1 MFEPV
6 IKWSGSKRTQA
17 NKILEFVP
25 EFNTYYEPFLGG
37 GSMLYAINPERAVC
51 GDICTPLI
59 GFWKCLK
66 EEPEELFED
75 YKNKW
80 NELQNVGYEYYYNV
94 REQFNNKKDPYS
106 LFFLTRTCVNGLIRF
121 NKNGEFNNSFH
132 HTRKGINP
140 SKLEP
145 IVNDWSKKIQ
155 NVKFIN
161 EDYRKICEDAKEG
174 DFVYLDPP
182 YFNTKGRYYGT
193 IEYEE
198 FIKFL
203 YELKEKKVK
212 YALSYDGKSETKD
225 YTVEIPKDLYKRHI
239 FIESGN
245 STFKKVIDKNCEKVK
260 ESLYLSW

>member
-1 MFEPV
+1 MFDPV
-6 IKWSGSKRTQA
+6 IKWSGSKRTQSD
-17 NKILEFVP
+17 KILEFVP

-37 GSMLYAINPERAVC
+37 GSMLYAINPKNAVC

-59 GFWKCLK
+59 GFWNSLK
-66 EEPEELFED
+66 EEPEILFKD
-75 YKNKW
+75 YKEKW
-80 NELQNVGYEYYYNV
+80 NRLQDEGYEYYYNV
-94 REQFNNKKDPYS
+94 RNQFNNKKDPYS

-132 HTRKGINP
+132 HTRRGINP
-140 SKLEP
+140 TKLEP
-145 IVNDWSKKIQ
+145 IMIDWSKKIQ

-161 EDYRKICEDAKEG
+161 DDYRKVCKDAKEG

-193 IEYEE
+193 IEYDE

-203 YELKEKKVK
+203 YELKAKNVK
-212 YALSYDGKSETKD
+212 YALSYDGVSETKD
-225 YTVEIPKDLYKRHI
+225 YMVEIPKDLYKRHI

-245 STFKKVIDKNCEKVK
+245 STFKKVIDKNCDKVR